1 MRMISFSMTLDS
13 FSDGSKDVTRR
24 FWKKAWV
31 KPGDRMMAV
40 EKAQGLGKGG
50 HIKTLGQIRIEVI
63 EPEPLDEIIRRPER
77 HDGINEPELRFV
89 RDYPPMRPETA
100 REGFPAFSPEQFV
113 EMFCK
118 IHKCKSTATV
128 YRIVFE
134 HIKEGTT

>member
-1 MRMISFSMTLDS
+1 MRLISFSMTLDS
-13 FSDGSKDVTRR
+13 FADGSKDITRR

-50 HIKTLGQIRIEVI
+50 HIKTLGQIRIKRI
-63 EPEPLDEIIRRPER
+63 SPECLDEIIRLPSRAYNDEEAFTSR
-77 HDGINEPELRFV
+77 Q
-89 RDYPPMRPETA
+89 ETE
-100 REGFPAFSPEQFV
+100 REGFPAFTPEQFV

-128 YRIVFE
+128 YRIEFE
-134 HIKEGTT
+134 HIKEGTA